1 MSGIIEWLS
10 GKKSYILLIVGFKNI
25 LTTVVGFIP
34 LAYVI
39 IDEFNTWSAGDT
51 GNVGALLAALA
62 FAVVGWFTG
71 KGKTGA

>member
-1 MSGIIEWLS
+1 MTWYQKLTDFLV
-10 GKKSYILLIVGFKNI
+10 KFKNI

-71 KGKTGA
+71 KGKTGP